1 MNIYSE
7 EHLNYFLKTLEITY
21 DVRINILKKTAT
33 SYKMDE

>member
-21 DVRINILKKTAT
+21 DRINIFEKQQLLK
-33 SYKMDE
+33 DG